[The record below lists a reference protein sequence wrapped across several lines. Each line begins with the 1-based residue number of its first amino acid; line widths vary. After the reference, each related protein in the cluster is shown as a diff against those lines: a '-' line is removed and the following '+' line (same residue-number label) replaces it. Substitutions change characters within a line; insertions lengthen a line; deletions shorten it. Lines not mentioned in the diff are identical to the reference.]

1 MTTDAALAG
10 ADAAELT
17 ALLTAGLAAL
27 PAAPAEVDQR

>member
-17 ALLTAGLAAL
+17 ALLTALL
-27 PAAPAEVDQR
+27 AAPAEVDQR